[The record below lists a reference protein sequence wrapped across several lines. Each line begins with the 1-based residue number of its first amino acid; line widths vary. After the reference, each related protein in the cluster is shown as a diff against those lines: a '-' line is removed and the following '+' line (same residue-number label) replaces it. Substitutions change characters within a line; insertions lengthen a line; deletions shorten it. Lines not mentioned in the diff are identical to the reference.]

1 MNSWYQSLYSEEGEW
16 CCDGTDVTRLTDP
29 QWMIKGGQY
38 QVFLQNE
45 WVKVK
50 VPPEKLVKGNNRV
63 GFALAWRIYLD
74 GHPAVRCF
82 MPGTSG

>member
-1 MNSWYQSLYSEEGEW
+1 MKCFWKMNG
-16 CCDGTDVTRLTDP
+16 
-29 QWMIKGGQY
+29 
-38 QVFLQNE
+38 
-45 WVKVK
+45 KV
-50 VPPEKLVKGNNRV
+50 PEKLVKGNRV